1 MQRVTVTVDDSL
13 MTLAKADVEA
23 GRASSVSAWVA
34 DAMRRKALAR
44 AELVAE
50 LEDMTAEQPY
60 DDETVSWVAGVL
72 GRPVEWVANKL
83 STDPESARQA
93 G

>member
-13 MTLAKADVEA
+13 TALARADVEA

-44 AELVAE
+44 AELIAE
-50 LEDMTAEQPY
+50 LEDMTAEEPY
-60 DDETVSWVAGVL
+60 DDETVGWVAGVI
-72 GRPVEWVANKL
+72 GRPAEWVANRL
-83 STDPESARQA
+83 SREPGSARQA

>member
-13 MTLAKADVEA
+13 MALAKADVEA

-34 DAMRRKALAR
+34 DAIRRKALAR
-44 AELVAE
+44 AELIAE

-60 DDETVSWVAGVL
+60 DDETVRWVAGVL
-72 GRPVEWVANKL
+72 GRPPNWVASKL
-83 STDPESARQA
+83 STDPPSTRQA

>member
-1 MQRVTVTVDDSL
+1 MQRISVTVDDSL
-13 MTLAKADVEA
+13 MALAKADVEA

-34 DAMRRKALAR
+34 DAMRHKALAR
-44 AELVAE
+44 AELIAE
-50 LEDMTAEQPY
+50 LEDMTAEEPY

-72 GRPVEWVANKL
+72 GRPAEWVASKL
-83 STDPESARQA
+83 SIGPEPARRV

>member
-1 MQRVTVTVDDSL
+1 MTVTVDDSL
-13 MTLAKADVEA
+13 AALARADVEA
-23 GRASSVSAWVA
+23 GRAHSMSAWVA

-44 AELVAE
+44 AELIAE

-60 DDETVSWVAGVL
+60 DHDTVHWVAGVL
-72 GRPVEWVANKL
+72 GRPADWVANRL
-83 STDPESARQA
+83 SMDPEPTRQA

>member
-1 MQRVTVTVDDSL
+1 MQRLTVTVDDSL
-13 MTLAKADVEA
+13 MALAKADVEA

-44 AELVAE
+44 AELIAE
-50 LEDMTAEQPY
+50 IEDMTADEPY
-60 DDETVSWVAGVL
+60 DDETVNWVAGVI
-72 GRPVEWVANKL
+72 GRPAQWVANRL
-83 STDPESARQA
+83 STQPGTARQA

>member
-13 MTLAKADVEA
+13 MALARADVKA
-23 GRASSVSAWVA
+23 GRANSVSAWVA

-44 AELVAE
+44 AELIAE
-50 LEDMTAEQPY
+50 LEDMNAEAPY
-60 DDETVSWVAGVL
+60 DDETVNWVAGVI
-72 GRPVEWVANKL
+72 GRPAEWVANRL
-83 STDPESARQA
+83 STEPESTRQA